1 MLAGMPLDIHDP
13 DALVQLGRALCAHGY
28 RFTTVTP
35 ATHRRVNARAGNA
48 TASDLRGV
56 FGWSRPFADTLLPP
70 DVRTLMQRANV
81 LVQAT
86 DGWRSAVRAAT
97 LGEQLYFHS
106 AYPAAERDAVF
117 FGPDTVRFVAAVLR
131 GLASLKTAPRRIIDI
146 GCGAAPCA
154 IGLALRYPHA
164 EVIAADV
171 NPSALALAA
180 INARLAGVPH
190 VQPCRSS
197 LLDDVSGDFDLVVAN
212 PPYVLDSQ
220 GRTYRDGGGLHGAQL
235 SVDLVRAALA
245 RLRAGG
251 TLMVY
256 TGVAMTSADDPFLQA
271 ITPALERHAASWTYG
286 ELDPDVFGE
295 LLAQQGYEDVE
306 RIAAVWL
313 VASRA

>member
-13 DALVQLGRALCAHGY
+13 DALVQLGRELSALGY

-70 DVRTLMQRANV
+70 AMRALMRRANV
-81 LVQAT
+81 LVQAA
-86 DGWRSAVRAAT
+86 DGWRSAVRAST

-106 AYPAAERDAVF
+106 AFPTSDADAVF
-117 FGPDTVRFVAAVLR
+117 FGPDTVRFVAAVSR
-131 GLASLKTAPRRIIDI
+131 GLAALKTAPRRIIDI

-154 IGLALRYPHA
+154 IELALRCPHA

-180 INARLAGVPH
+180 INARLAAVPH

-220 GRTYRDGGGLHGAQL
+220 GRTYRDGGRLHGAQL
-235 SVDLVRAALA
+235 SVDLVHAALP
-245 RLRAGG
+245 RLRPSG

-256 TGVAMTSADDPFLQA
+256 TGVAMTGADDPFLQA
-271 ITPALERHAASWTYG
+271 ITPALERHAASWTYS

-313 VASRA
+313 VASSA